1 MSQRASE
8 TEENFLETDPFRI
21 RGHVSDFDAIVSE
34 IRARSA
40 STRARLPMREI
51 SYGNGTGELLDVF
64 YPDGP
69 AGRPVHMFIHGGY
82 WRMFSKRDYSYVADT
97 IVGTGAI
104 AVIVDYALMPHV
116 RMEVLVDQVRRAKQW
131 VLAHIASHGGDASRF
146 SVSGHSAGAH
156 LASFLFHRQEA
167 FSGVSAALLL
177 GGLYDLKPLQSSF
190 LQSEIGITDRE
201 VADFSPILHSFDQR
215 CRATIAVGAEET
227 PPFHRQAEAFSSHLQ
242 QQGLLVTS
250 ERLEGSNHMS
260 SVRDL
265 GLPETA
271 IGRIL
276 GKTIAYTR

>member
-1 MSQRASE
+1 M
-8 TEENFLETDPFRI
+8 ETDPFRI
-21 RGHVSDFDAIVSE
+21 RGHVPEFDAIVSE
-34 IRARSA
+34 IRAKSA
-40 STRARLPMREI
+40 STRARLRMREI
-51 SYGNGTGELLDVF
+51 SYGDGASETLDVF
-64 YPDGP
+64 YPDGTCD
-69 AGRPVHMFIHGGY
+69 GQPVHMFIHGGY

-97 IVGTGAI
+97 ITGTGAI

-131 VLAHIASHGGDASRF
+131 VLEHIASHGGDASRF
-146 SVSGHSAGAH
+146 TVSGHSAGAH
-156 LASFLFHRQEA
+156 LASFLFHRHEA

-190 LQSEIGITDRE
+190 LRSEIAITDRE
-201 VADFSPILHSFDQR
+201 VADFSPMLHSFDDG
-215 CRATIAVGAEET
+215 CHTVIAVGAEET
-227 PPFHRQAEAFSSHLQ
+227 PPFHEQADAFSSRLR
-242 QQGLLVTS
+242 QQGLSVTS

-276 GKTIAYTR
+276 SETIAYTR

>member
-1 MSQRASE
+1 M
-8 TEENFLETDPFRI
+8 ETDPFRI
-21 RGHVSDFDAIVSE
+21 RGHVREFDAIVAE

-40 STRARLPMREI
+40 STRARLRMREI
-51 SYGNGTGELLDVF
+51 SYGDDASETLDIF
-64 YPDGP
+64 YPDGTCD
-69 AGRPVHMFIHGGY
+69 GRPVHMFIHGGY

-97 IVGTGAI
+97 ITGTGAI

-116 RMEVLVDQVRRAKQW
+116 RMDVLVDQVRRAKQW
-131 VLAHIASHGGDASRF
+131 VLEHIASHGGDASRF
-146 SVSGHSAGAH
+146 TVSGHSAGAH
-156 LASFLFHRQEA
+156 LASFLFHRREA

-190 LQSEIGITDRE
+190 LHSEIAITDRE
-201 VADFSPILHSFDQR
+201 VADFSPMMQSFDQG
-215 CRATIAVGAEET
+215 CRVTIAVGAEET
-227 PPFHRQAEAFSSHLQ
+227 PPFHEQADAFSLRLR
-242 QQGLLVTS
+242 QQGLSVTS

-276 GKTIAYTR
+276 SETTAYTR

>member
-1 MSQRASE
+1 M
-8 TEENFLETDPFRI
+8 ETDPFRI
-21 RGHVSDFDAIVSE
+21 RGHVPEFDAIVSE
-34 IRARSA
+34 IKARSA
-40 STRARLPMREI
+40 STRARLRMKEI
-51 SYGNGTGELLDVF
+51 SYGDDASETLDIF
-64 YPDGP
+64 YPEGTRDGL
-69 AGRPVHMFIHGGY
+69 PVHMFIHGGY

-97 IVGTGAI
+97 ITGKGAI

-131 VLAHIASHGGDASRF
+131 VLKHIASHGGDGSRF
-146 SVSGHSAGAH
+146 TVSGHSAGAH

-190 LQSEIGITDRE
+190 LRSEIAITDRE
-201 VADFSPILHSFDQR
+201 VADFSPMLHTYDGG
-215 CRATIAVGAEET
+215 CHATIAIGAEET
-227 PPFHRQAEAFSSHLQ
+227 PPFHQQADAFALRLR
-242 QQGLLVTS
+242 QQGLSVTN

-276 GKTIAYTR
+276 GKTIAYAR

>member
-1 MSQRASE
+1 M
-8 TEENFLETDPFRI
+8 ETDPFRI

-34 IRARSA
+34 IRAKSA
-40 STRARLPMREI
+40 STRARLAMREI
-51 SYGNGTGELLDVF
+51 SYGNGAGETLDVF

-69 AGRPVHMFIHGGY
+69 ANRRPVHMFIHGGY
-82 WRMFSKRDYSYVADT
+82 WRMFSKRDYSFVAET
-97 IVGTGAI
+97 ITGTGAI
-104 AVIVDYALMPHV
+104 AVIVDYALMPHF
-116 RMEVLVDQVRRAKQW
+116 RMEVLVGQVRRAKQW
-131 VLAHIASHGGDASRF
+131 VLAHIAGHGGDASRF

-156 LASFLFHRQEA
+156 LATFLFHRQEA

-190 LQSEIGITDRE
+190 LQSEIAITDTE
-201 VADFSPILHSFDQR
+201 VADFSPILHSFDES

-227 PPFHRQAEAFSSHLQ
+227 PPFHNQAEAFSSHLQ
-242 QQGLLVTS
+242 QQGLLVTN

-265 GLPETA
+265 GLPGTA

-276 GKTIAYTR
+276 SETIAYAHRG

>member
-1 MSQRASE
+1 
-8 TEENFLETDPFRI
+8 LETDPFRI
-21 RGHVSDFDAIVSE
+21 RGHVREFDTIVSE

-40 STRARLPMREI
+40 STRARLRMREI
-51 SYGNGTGELLDVF
+51 SYGDSASETLDVF
-64 YPDGP
+64 YPDGTCE
-69 AGRPVHMFIHGGY
+69 GRPVHMFIHGGY

-97 IVGTGAI
+97 ITAAGAI

-131 VLAHIASHGGDASRF
+131 VLNHIASHGGDASRF
-146 SVSGHSAGAH
+146 TVSGHSAGAH

-190 LQSEIGITDRE
+190 LHSEIAITDRE
-201 VADFSPILHSFDQR
+201 VADFSPMLHSFDEG
-215 CRATIAVGAEET
+215 CHTVIAVGAEET
-227 PPFHRQAEAFSSHLQ
+227 PPFHKQADAFSSRLR
-242 QQGLLVTS
+242 QQGLSVTS

-276 GKTIAYTR
+276 SETIAYTR